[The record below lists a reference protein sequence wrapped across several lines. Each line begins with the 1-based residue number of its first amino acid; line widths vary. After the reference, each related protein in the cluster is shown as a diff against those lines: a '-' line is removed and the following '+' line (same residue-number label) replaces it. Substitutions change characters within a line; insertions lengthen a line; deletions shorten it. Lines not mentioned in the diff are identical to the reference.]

1 MYLTERAQRHDVCVY
16 VCQAHDRILLSSL
29 RLSGPLWAS
38 LGLSGPQPASQPPSQ
53 PAKRMIGFLV
63 VIPPASQ
70 PASQLAPQL
79 DWEAEQYVREKH
91 CGHPLP
97 RTSLALS
104 LVPLRKTIPYVVHA
118 QNVESGSP
126 RCHDQPAVFSSSA
139 EKNACVSSH
148 SNSPGVRFGSAQ

>member
-1 MYLTERAQRHDVCVY
+1 MYVCKYVCISLNVPIDMMYVCVY

-38 LGLSGPQPASQPPSQ
+38 LGLSGPQPASQPP
-53 PAKRMIGFLV
+53 
-63 VIPPASQ
+63 SQ